1 MMSICIFLLI
11 FKSGINIT
19 KLLSAK
25 KKLEAKRK
33 RHEKKMAKRRQ
44 QVRMSRDTA
53 AEVWS
58 HSVRPVFP
66 LDAPKFFLLKRKER

>member
-1 MMSICIFLLI
+1 MSICIFLLI

-44 QVRMSRDTA
+44 QVRVCRDTA
-53 AEVWS
+53 TKVTLS
-58 HSVRPVFP
+58 D
-66 LDAPKFFLLKRKER
+66 LFFLWTLPHSSF